1 MLLDYDDVLE
11 YLIKI
16 VETSE
21 EARDEIREKY
31 LYVLVDE
38 HQD

>member
-21 EARDEIREKY
+21 EARDEIRENIY
-31 LYVLVDE
+31 MF
-38 HQD
+38 